1 MEENSN
7 LTAERSL
14 EIITEQIEKSRQ
26 AVSKDAGQWLFVSGL
41 ITMGMAVVAALLN
54 YFTVYKGGALP
65 GLWGHLLWFVLPLII
80 WVVMKFINR
89 GRAHVP
95 ENLVGTLVRK
105 TWYTIFTFAI
115 VYTIFAAVWNKV
127 IACYYGPEVYSQC
140 SMYVTSF
147 LILLLSVGVSITGHI
162 LKKRKLV
169 WFGTLGGLLIF
180 ILFKTG
186 IIGRIILG
194 FFPMPTYVKLSM
206 ITPCEYIFLFALIG
220 LTIPGWMLK
229 KADPLTPLRG
239 NKDSQASVSGEE
251 MVNGK

>member
-1 MEENSN
+1 MEESTN

-26 AVSKDAGQWLFVSGL
+26 AVSKDTGQWLFVSGL
-41 ITMGMAVVAALLN
+41 ITMGVAVVGALLN

-65 GLWGHLLWFVLPLII
+65 GFWGHLLWFVLPLVI

-95 ENLVGTLVRK
+95 ESLVGTLVRK

-140 SMYVTSF
+140 SMHVTSF
-147 LILLLSVGVSITGHI
+147 LILLLSVAVSITGHI

-180 ILFKTG
+180 ILYKTG
-186 IIGRIILG
+186 LIARIILG

-220 LTIPGWMLK
+220 LTLPGWMLK
-229 KADPLTPLRG
+229 RQTP
-239 NKDSQASVSGEE
+239 
-251 MVNGK
+251 

>member
-1 MEENSN
+1 MEENTN

-26 AVSKDAGQWLFVSGL
+26 AVSKDTGQWLFVSGL
-41 ITMGMAVVAALLN
+41 VTMGMAVVGALLN

-65 GLWGHLLWFVLPLII
+65 GYWGHLLWFALPLII

-95 ENLVGTLVRK
+95 ESLVGTLVRK
-105 TWYTIFTFAI
+105 TWWTVFTFAI
-115 VYTIFAAVWNKV
+115 FYAVFAAVWNRV
-127 IACYYGPEVYSQC
+127 LICYYGPEVYNQSH
-140 SMYVTSF
+140 MHVTSF

-180 ILFKTG
+180 MFYKIG
-186 IIGRIILG
+186 VSWIIVGHLLPI
-194 FFPMPTYVKLSM
+194 TTAVKLSM

-220 LTIPGWMLK
+220 LTLPGWMLK
-229 KADPLTPLRG
+229 KS
-239 NKDSQASVSGEE
+239 K
-251 MVNGK
+251 

>member
-1 MEENSN
+1 MEENTN

-54 YFTVYKGGALP
+54 YFTVYKGGAFP

-95 ENLVGTLVRK
+95 ESLVGTLVRK
-105 TWYTIFTFAI
+105 TWWTIFTFAI
-115 VYTIFAAVWNKV
+115 VYTIFAAVWNRV
-127 IACYYGPEVYSQC
+127 MAVYYSPEVYAQNH
-140 SMYVTSF
+140 MPVTSIVI
-147 LILLLSVGVSITGHI
+147 ILLAVGVSITGHI

-180 ILFKTG
+180 ILYKIG
-186 IIGRIILG
+186 VSWIIVGHLL
-194 FFPMPTYVKLSM
+194 PLTTAVKVSM
-206 ITPCEYIFLFALIG
+206 IQPSEYIFLFALIG

-229 KADPLTPLRG
+229 KS
-239 NKDSQASVSGEE
+239 K
-251 MVNGK
+251 

>member
-1 MEENSN
+1 MEENME
-7 LTAERSL
+7 LTAEHSL

-26 AVSKDAGQWLFVSGL
+26 AVSKDTGQWLFVSGL
-41 ITMGMAVVAALLN
+41 ITMGMAVVGALLN

-65 GLWGHLLWFVLPLII
+65 GFWGHLLWFVLPLVI

-105 TWYTIFTFAI
+105 TWYTVFTFAI
-115 VYTIFAAVWNKV
+115 VYTIFAAVLNR
-127 IACYYGPEVYSQC
+127 IMICYFEIEVYNRYQ
-140 SMYVTSF
+140 MHVTPF
-147 LILLLSVGVSITGHI
+147 LILLLAVGVSITGHI

-180 ILFKTG
+180 ILYKTG
-186 IIGRIILG
+186 LIARIIWG

-220 LTIPGWMLK
+220 LTLPGWMLK
-229 KADPLTPLRG
+229 KS
-239 NKDSQASVSGEE
+239 K
-251 MVNGK
+251 